1 MDTNDPTTVVPVSR
15 RIGRDASRLAALGK
29 ALLTGTGLVA
39 IMTLFIAAYSGAF
52 SDPQPHHI
60 PVAVEA
66 PGAVTHELAA
76 SAAFDVQRAGS
87 HDAVRHLITDRS
99 VYGGLIIRPEQTLHL
114 EIASGAGHSVA
125 IALTAAAT
133 ALARNLQLSVTVTDV
148 APLSDHDPSGSVE
161 FYAIVFLSVAA
172 CFGAVLLSH
181 VLGGVHTVGDALRN
195 LTCFVL
201 YAAILAAAFVAVTD
215 AGFGAL
221 VGHPGWL
228 LLILWAYGA
237 AVSLA
242 IAGLATLFGRPTAL
256 TVIVLIVMLGNTSC
270 GGPVGRPLLDA
281 PFSTLTP
288 VVPQGAGLDL
298 LRGALYFRG
307 NGVGGGAIT
316 LAVWAGIGVL
326 LMLGA
331 GIRPSVSATA
341 AP

>member
-1 MDTNDPTTVVPVSR
+1 MDTNDPTTFVPVSR
-15 RIGRDASRLAALGK
+15 RVGREASPLPALGK
-29 ALLTGTGLVA
+29 ALLIGAGLVA

-66 PGAVTHELAA
+66 PGAVTHELTP
-76 SAAFDVQRAGS
+76 SAALDVQRAGS
-87 HDAVRHLITDRS
+87 DDAVRHLIADRS
-99 VYGGLIIRPEQTLHL
+99 VYGGLIIRPEKSLHL

-133 ALARNLQLSVTVTDV
+133 ALARNLQLSLTVTDV

-172 CFGAVLLSH
+172 CFGAVLLSQ
-181 VLGGVHTVGDALRN
+181 VIGGVHTVRDALRN

-221 VGHPGWL
+221 VGHAGWL
-228 LLILWAYGA
+228 FLILWAYGA
-237 AVSLA
+237 AVSIA
-242 IAGLATLFGRPTAL
+242 IAGLVTVLGRPIAL
-256 TVIVLIVMLGNTSC
+256 TVVVLIVLLGNTSC

-298 LRGALYFRG
+298 LRGGLYFHG
-307 NGVGGGAIT
+307 DGVGSGAVT
-316 LAVWAGIGVL
+316 LAVWCGIGVL
-326 LMLGA
+326 LLFGA
-331 GIRPSVSATA
+331 GIRPSLSAT
-341 AP
+341 PDP